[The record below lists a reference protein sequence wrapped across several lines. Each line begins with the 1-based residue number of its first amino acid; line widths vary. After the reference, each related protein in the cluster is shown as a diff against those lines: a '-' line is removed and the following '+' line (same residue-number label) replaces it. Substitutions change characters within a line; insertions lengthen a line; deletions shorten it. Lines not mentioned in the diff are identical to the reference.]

1 MSTYRVKET
10 FPNVGQKVLF
20 KVTKMF
26 RSMINKALM
35 LSNAHIQETMF
46 MSDPLMW
53 TVKGLKTAAVNEI
66 KPKAVVELLISL
78 PYLQ

>member
-46 MSDPLMW
+46 MSDPLM
-53 TVKGLKTAAVNEI
+53 
-66 KPKAVVELLISL
+66 
-78 PYLQ
+78 